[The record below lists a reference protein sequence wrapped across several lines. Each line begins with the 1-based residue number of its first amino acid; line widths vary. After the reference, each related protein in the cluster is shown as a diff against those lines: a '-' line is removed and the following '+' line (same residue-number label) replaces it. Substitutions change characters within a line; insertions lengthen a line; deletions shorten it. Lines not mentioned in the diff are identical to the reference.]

1 MPHGSVLCL
10 AKFTIVDVIVSTTC
24 RSPARYLQTQSMACH
39 DCLVPHRAMGLIK
52 WVVCMSATQDGG
64 RQHIYVCNLEA
75 AAASTFYSPP
85 RFIIR
90 SRNVC
95 GVLRQSV
102 AAQFDTTAGSAV
114 VTSDLVLCAVHVH
127 CSKLPSLHSVNTI
140 CCKLM

>member
-1 MPHGSVLCL
+1 MEAGSISMFAIL
-10 AKFTIVDVIVSTTC
+10 
-24 RSPARYLQTQSMACH
+24 RQLQR
-39 DCLVPHRAMGLIK
+39 LLFI
-52 WVVCMSATQDGG
+52 
-64 RQHIYVCNLEA
+64 
-75 AAASTFYSPP
+75 SPP

-102 AAQFDTTAGSAV
+102 AAQFHTTAGSAV

-140 CCKLM
+140 CCKLMCGASL